1 MNNPILKLFDK
12 NYVID
17 LFNKRV
23 LPLYPDFKSIK
34 SLEIKTPKKY
44 IWEETYHVV
53 IEFRT
58 TFLTL
63 DNQEEQLS
71 IYCSAHSDE
80 PRRNVYKALK
90 YLWDNNF
97 SHTKLTIPRP
107 LFYSQYFRG
116 TFYRGVEGHNL
127 YYYIRNHKRKEIK
140 KIVIQAAD
148 WFAKLHKTK
157 TSPESNFNPLNS
169 RIETV
174 IPGKEEIM
182 RKIKDWYPEHLP
194 FYEKYY
200 NFFISQEEKF
210 FTQNKERCLI
220 HGDAH
225 PENIIKIS
233 KDKIAVIDFTD
244 ICLADF
250 TRDLGCFLQQ
260 LDFMFKR
267 KDLEEKYLEKMKEVF
282 LDRYFKSR
290 KIKKDENIEKRIKNY
305 YYWTAIRTAT
315 FFLIKDKSEPERA
328 VPLIE
333 EIKNNIKI

>member
-1 MNNPILKLFDK
+1 MDNPILKLFDK

-17 LFNKRV
+17 LFKKKV
-23 LPLYPDFKSIK
+23 LPLYPDFKDIK
-34 SLEIKTPKKY
+34 DLEIRTPKKY

-53 IEFRT
+53 AEFKT
-58 TFLTL
+58 VFLTF
-63 DNQEEQLS
+63 DNKEKKLS
-71 IYCSAHSDE
+71 IYCSAYSDE

-97 SHTKLTIPRP
+97 AHTKLTIPRP
-107 LFYSQYFRG
+107 LFYSRHFQA

-127 YYYIRNHKRKEIK
+127 YYYIRNHRKEEIE
-140 KIVIQAAD
+140 KIVEKTAD
-148 WFAKLHKTK
+148 WFAKLHGLETC
-157 TSPESNFNPLNS
+157 PQCNFNPLNS

-174 IPGKEEIM
+174 IPGKKEILG
-182 RKIKDWYPEHLP
+182 KIKNWYPEHFS

-200 NFFISQEEKF
+200 NFFISREKDFFDNHQE
-210 FTQNKERCLI
+210 RWLI

-233 KDKIAVIDFTD
+233 QDKIAVIDFTD

-260 LDFMFKR
+260 IDFMFRR
-267 KDLEEKYLEKMKEVF
+267 KHLEEKYLAKIKELF
-282 LDRYFKSR
+282 LDRYFKVKGLKR
-290 KIKKDENIEKRIKNY
+290 DNNIEDRIRNY

-315 FFLIKDKSEPERA
+315 FFLIKDKAEPKRA
-328 VPLIE
+328 APLIRE
-333 EIKNNIKI
+333 AEKNV